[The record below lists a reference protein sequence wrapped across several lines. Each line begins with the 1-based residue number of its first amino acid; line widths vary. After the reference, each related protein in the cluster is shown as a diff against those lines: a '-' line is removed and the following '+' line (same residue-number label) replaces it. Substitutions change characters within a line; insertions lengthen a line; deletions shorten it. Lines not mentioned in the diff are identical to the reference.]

1 MQICPALMTLLVET
15 NRSETEEFL
24 NTYLFTSVSIKIY
37 IKIAVYIVFAVLVEL
52 GYRRYLQNRKV
63 RLDNIWAAFLIVSL
77 LFAGLFRWSQYSDYF
92 HFSQPD
98 DEDVLDFPANDIYTR
113 LFCSICIESK
123 QSNVILKAVDVSLN
137 AGNATTIIKDN
148 DSLNVI
154 FVIGESFIKSHSNL
168 YGYPLMTT
176 PNLQSQKEKGN
187 LFAFTDVITPYNYTS
202 MSVKNM
208 MSCNSICDSEKWYNL
223 PYFPVLF
230 KKAGYRVYF
239 WSNQHRTTNGSVYQ
253 YALDSY
259 LYNPMLSSYT
269 YDNTNRKT
277 FDYDGQL
284 VDDFNKT
291 IIDTIGKT
299 NNLILFHL
307 MGQHTVYTMRFPQTE
322 NYIRFTIDDIHRNDA
337 YLDKTKLQYIA
348 DYDNAILY
356 NDDVLSKMMELFS
369 DRNAVLVFLSDHG
382 EEVFDYRDRMGRS
395 YTDKVDSLYL
405 KYQYDIP
412 LVVWCSDIF
421 KNKYQE
427 VVKELQESLSK
438 PFMIDNICQLLF
450 HLGGIHTAYYHPE
463 RDVLSP
469 YYESKERIIRGGE
482 INYDSYLRNGEK

>member
-1 MQICPALMTLLVET
+1 MHALSIRSLCSKIVFPVIREFPIILVFFVLIKVNLIEFFQDNDLDSVWDYISVFSVWFLYIYFIAVTICFFKKQWVRWLWYALLFSVYAVSCFIAAHFEMQICPALMTLLVET

-277 FDYDGQL
+277 FDYDGKL

-291 IIDTIGKT
+291 IIDTIAGKT
-299 NNLILFHL
+299 HYN
-307 MGQHTVYTMRFPQTE
+307 V
-322 NYIRFTIDDIHRNDA
+322 RN
-337 YLDKTKLQYIA
+337 
-348 DYDNAILY
+348 
-356 NDDVLSKMMELFS
+356 
-369 DRNAVLVFLSDHG
+369 
-382 EEVFDYRDRMGRS
+382 
-395 YTDKVDSLYL
+395 
-405 KYQYDIP
+405 
-412 LVVWCSDIF
+412 
-421 KNKYQE
+421 
-427 VVKELQESLSK
+427 SLS
-438 PFMIDNICQLLF
+438 
-450 HLGGIHTAYYHPE
+450 
-463 RDVLSP
+463 R
-469 YYESKERIIRGGE
+469 
-482 INYDSYLRNGEK
+482 